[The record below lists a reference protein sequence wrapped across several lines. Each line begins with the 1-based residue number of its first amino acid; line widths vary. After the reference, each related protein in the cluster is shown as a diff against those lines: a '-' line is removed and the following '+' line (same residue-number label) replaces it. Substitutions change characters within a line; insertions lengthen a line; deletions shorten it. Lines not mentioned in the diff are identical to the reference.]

1 MLDKVIILS
10 LALVTLTSP
19 DHVTNKM
26 SPRKQYFAQFQRP
39 YDGSETGL
47 DPRIGH
53 GIPPNFSPRYS
64 PPVQTEHM
72 PDIKDFLSFEGR
84 LGFKITVWTPGS
96 DFLFLSLFTALV
108 YGPDIDLPNTWHSVP
123 SFRYPYYDSTGRGRL
138 LYGYGNN
145 GDLYNYSEFDDLEGY
160 Y

>member
-1 MLDKVIILS
+1 MFDKVIISLS

-19 DHVTNKM
+19 DHVTNKVG
-26 SPRKQYFAQFQRP
+26 PRKQYFAQFKRP

-53 GIPPNFSPRYS
+53 GISPNFSPRYS

-84 LGFKITVWTPGS
+84 LQNHLLTSEVIKALVPH
-96 DFLFLSLFTALV
+96 FLFLCLQLLSM
-108 YGPDIDLPNTWHSVP
+108 
-123 SFRYPYYDSTGRGRL
+123 GRI
-138 LYGYGNN
+138 
-145 GDLYNYSEFDDLEGY
+145 
-160 Y
+160 